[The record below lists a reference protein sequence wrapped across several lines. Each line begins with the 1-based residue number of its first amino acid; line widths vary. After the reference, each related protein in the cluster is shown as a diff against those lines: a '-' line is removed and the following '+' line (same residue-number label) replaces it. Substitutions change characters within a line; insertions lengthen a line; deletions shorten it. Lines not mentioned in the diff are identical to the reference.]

1 MVELLTVELVPGSA
15 WYRNVRSN
23 VSKDEWARL
32 KGIIFARANYVCE
45 ICGGRGKRWPVEC
58 HEVFEYDDAR
68 RIQTL
73 VRLIA
78 LCPSCHEVKH
88 IGLAGVR
95 GRQGA
100 AIAHL
105 ARVNN
110 WSLEDAKL
118 YIEGCFEIWHQRSRH
133 QWTLDISYLDRFRG
147 QSCD

>member
-1 MVELLTVELVPGSA
+1 MVELLTVELVPRSA

-23 VSKDEWARL
+23 VSKGEWARL
-32 KGIIFARANYVCE
+32 KGLIFARANYVCE

-58 HEVFEYDDAR
+58 HEVFEYDDTR
-68 RIQTL
+68 RIQKL

-78 LCPSCHEVKH
+78 LCPLCHEVKH

-95 GRQGA
+95 GRQSA

-133 QWTLDISYLDRFRG
+133 HWTLDISYLDRFRG
-147 QSCD
+147 QSCE